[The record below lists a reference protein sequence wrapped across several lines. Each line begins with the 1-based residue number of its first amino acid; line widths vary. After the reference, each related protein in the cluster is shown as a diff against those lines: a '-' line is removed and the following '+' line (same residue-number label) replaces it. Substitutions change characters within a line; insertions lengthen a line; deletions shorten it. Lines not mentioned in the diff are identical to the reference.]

1 MSFVKSS
8 FLKLGNFID
17 VIPTVKIV
25 IKPPNTTAGTVP
37 INLAVAPL
45 SKAPS
50 SLDEPTNI
58 EFTEATLPLNSSG
71 MRRFW
76 RFHVFYFVMRVKF
89 N

>member
-37 INLAVAPL
+37 INFAVAPL

-50 SLDEPTNI
+50 SLDEPK
-58 EFTEATLPLNSSG
+58 
-71 MRRFW
+71 
-76 RFHVFYFVMRVKF
+76 Y
-89 N
+89 